1 MSEARTRRRR
11 HEGADRGLTLPELLI
26 TIVIIGIVGAV
37 VTAGVSVTLRQHEAT
52 RGRVDVAR
60 WEQNLGMWLPDDLSS
75 AAMLYDDA
83 GYAPC
88 AGSCGGVDPTAG
100 SNVLGMSWDDAGSTT
115 SVSYRFMPDGTG
127 GAYGLFRVACTNGS
141 CSSARVLGDLSA
153 PDAGWSPG
161 DPAPSS
167 VIDVDASLSNVTDDD
182 GLTYAIG
189 RRSLSVTVNGIPA
202 LDGVVRSSRVN
213 VAAGGAELS
222 TLEPAQYEGPSFV
235 QARSDCGGPITLIVD
250 HSGSI
255 GDQMW
260 RVNEGVVEF
269 IELLEGTPTR
279 LQIVPFSTAA
289 SVLDPYGA
297 GTWNVYLDLS
307 EPGVADDLI
316 TEVNKLRATSLT
328 NWEDAL
334 YRAFY
339 TSNGTSHAAANN
351 PAAPMPEL
359 VVFFTDG
366 VPTWDR
372 LRNGAA
378 DTLPTAPP
386 AAYSA
391 TNTTTSQTHFY
402 FSPRGW
408 WRANEIAVRGN
419 GGDAVRL
426 LGVGVGGAFGQST
439 DIPNWWNPRWASD
452 PVANQKLLG
461 DLIVGGSP
469 ATSTNSTYNLVQ
481 SNADGTWPDV
491 SAADVL
497 VAPNFTY
504 FKSALQRIA
513 LGECGG
519 TLTVQTRLGDGTT
532 APFNVTYETEGE
544 QVTTSR
550 VAKSGTFDI
559 DLAGGIDKSITLLV
573 DQADLTAAGYTA
585 ERWECML
592 AGDDFAPALVE
603 PGNPAAGTELT
614 ISANGAVACTLI
626 VAK

>member
-1 MSEARTRRRR
+1 MSEVRTRRRR
-11 HEGADRGLTLPELLI
+11 REGADRGLTLPELLI
-26 TIVIIGIVGAV
+26 TMVIIGLVGAV

-75 AAMLYDDA
+75 AATLHDDA
-83 GYAPC
+83 GFAPC
-88 AGSCGGVDPTAG
+88 GGSCGGVDMGAG
-100 SNVLGMSWDDAGSTT
+100 SNVLGMTWDDAGRTT
-115 SVSYRFMPDGTG
+115 SVSYRFMPDGTS
-127 GAYGLFRVACTNGS
+127 GAYGLFRVACSNGN
-141 CSSARVLGDLSA
+141 CSSARVLGDLTA
-153 PDAGWSPG
+153 PDDGWSPG

-167 VIDVDASLSNVTDDD
+167 VIDVDASLNNVTDDD

-202 LDGVVRSSRVN
+202 LDGVVRSSRVS
-213 VAAGGAELS
+213 VAAGGAALS

-255 GDQMW
+255 GGDMW
-260 RVNEGVVEF
+260 RVNQGVAEF
-269 IELLEGTPTR
+269 VKALEGTPTR

-316 TEVNKLRATSLT
+316 DEVNTLTATSLT

-334 YRAFY
+334 NRAFY
-339 TSNGTSHAAANN
+339 TSNGTSHAVANN

-372 LRNGAA
+372 LRNRTG
-378 DTLPTAPP
+378 DLYTLPAVP
-386 AAYSA
+386 AAYAA
-391 TNTTTSQTHFY
+391 TNTTNSNTQFV

-408 WRANEIAVRGN
+408 WRASEIAVRGN

-426 LGVGVGGAFGQST
+426 LGVGVGAAFSQST
-439 DIPNWWNPRWASD
+439 NVPNSWAWASD

-461 DLIVGGSP
+461 DLIAGGSP

-481 SNADGTWPDV
+481 SNADGSWPDV

-504 FKSALQRIA
+504 FASALREIA

-519 TLTVQTRLGDGTT
+519 TLTVQTRLDDGTT
-532 APFNVTYETEGE
+532 APFNVTFQTEGE

-559 DLAGGIDKSITLLV
+559 DLAGGTDKTVTLLV

-592 AGDDFAPALVE
+592 AGEDFVPTLHGAAPADGVD
-603 PGNPAAGTELT
+603 LT

-626 VAK
+626 VSK